1 LNFIKEVMLP
11 FFDRSGKR
19 QFFSQI
25 FSKYLVSSSSTFSQ
39 IAIGR
44 ALNKLDTPT
53 SDIILF
59 LDETLNIQD
68 LKKVEG
74 DFPIELT
81 FTLMSLALYNN
92 SSLKMQDTNNEA
104 YKAKE
109 DDDLDFDQIGRQTF
123 KFAEWLAL

>member
-1 LNFIKEVMLP
+1 MLP

-25 FSKYLVSSSSTFSQ
+25 FSKYLVNSSSTFSQ

-53 SDIILF
+53 SDIIKF

-81 FTLMSLALYNN
+81 FTLMSLTLYNN
-92 SSLKMQDTNNEA
+92 SSLKLQDISSEA
-104 YKAKE
+104 YKAKD

>member
-1 LNFIKEVMLP
+1 MLP